1 MCEAQNGTSQKT
13 VAVPNI
19 PNIPNIRGSAGQGD
33 SHRVFSASFG
43 AADGQRSDA
52 AAEERLDLAEDAV
65 TAQRTPRPACER
77 RRSTNP
83 ASSRRVSFAARCSP
97 VHSLPH
103 PAT

>member
-1 MCEAQNGTSQKT
+1 MMCEGQNGTSEKT

-19 PNIPNIRGSAGQGD
+19 LISSGD